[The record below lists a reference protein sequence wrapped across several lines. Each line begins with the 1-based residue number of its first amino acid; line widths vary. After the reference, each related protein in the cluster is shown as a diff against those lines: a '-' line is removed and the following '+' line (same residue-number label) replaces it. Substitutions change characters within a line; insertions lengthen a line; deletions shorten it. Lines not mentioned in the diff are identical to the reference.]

1 MERALDERR
10 SGIQAPRG
18 GNLERWIDTNRR
30 WVMLAPAVIIL
41 LVLVAFPTVYMF
53 TVAFQKFNPAQ
64 MGANEWIGLDNFAR
78 LLTDQKF
85 HNALKN
91 TLVFTAVAVSIEFV
105 LGLGFALLVDKYL
118 QRLTFIKTILLIP
131 MMLPPIAVALN
142 WRLLMQPRFGVIN
155 DVLSRVFGLEP
166 VLWTS
171 KIETAM
177 ISLIIVDVWEWTP
190 FVFLMVL
197 AGLAGLPRDP
207 YEAADIDGANAWHKF
222 RDLTWPF
229 LKPVIAIVVLLRVM
243 DAFRIFDQVFILTRG
258 GPAGST
264 ETLSLYLYKIAFQ
277 FFDLGYA
284 AAMSLFM
291 LVLTIGVSTIFL
303 LRLKLD

>member
-10 SGIQAPRG
+10 TGMQARG
-18 GNLERWIDTNRR
+18 GGLERWIDTNRR
-30 WVMLAPAVIIL
+30 WVMLAPAVIVL

-91 TLVFTAVAVSIEFV
+91 TLVFTAVAVSLEFL

-166 VLWTS
+166 VLWTA

-177 ISLIIVDVWEWTP
+177 ISLIIVDIWEWTP

-258 GPAGST
+258 GPAGAT

-284 AAMSLFM
+284 SAMSLFM

>member
-1 MERALDERR
+1 MELDGRR
-10 SGIQAPRG
+10 TGEHATG
-18 GNLERWIDTNRR
+18 GGFERWIDTNRR
-30 WVMLAPAVIIL
+30 WVMLAPAVIVL

-64 MGANEWIGLDNFAR
+64 TGGNEWIGLDNFAR

-91 TLVFTAVAVSIEFV
+91 TLVFTAAAVTIEFL

-142 WRLLMQPRFGVIN
+142 WRLLFQPRFGVIN
-155 DVLSRVFGLEP
+155 DVLSRVFGLDP

-171 KIETAM
+171 KVDTAM

-258 GPAGST
+258 GPAGAT

-284 AAMSLFM
+284 SAMSLFM
-291 LVLTIGVSTIFL
+291 LVLTIGFSTIFL

>member
-1 MERALDERR
+1 MQD
-10 SGIQAPRG
+10 RG
-18 GNLERWIDTNRR
+18 GSLERWIDTNRR
-30 WVMLAPAVIIL
+30 WVMLAPAVIVL
-41 LVLVAFPTVYMF
+41 VVLVAFPTVYMF

-64 MGANEWIGLDNFAR
+64 MGANEFIGLDNFAR

-91 TLVFTAVAVSIEFV
+91 TLVFTASAVTLEFL

-142 WRLLMQPRFGVIN
+142 WRLLLQPRFGVVN
-155 DVLSRVFGLEP
+155 DLLGRVFGLEP
-166 VLWTS
+166 VLWTA
-171 KIETAM
+171 KTGTAM

-197 AGLAGLPRDP
+197 AGLAGLPREP
-207 YEAADIDGANAWHKF
+207 YEAADMDGANAWHKF

-229 LKPVIAIVVLLRVM
+229 LKPVVAIVVLLRVM

-258 GPAGST
+258 GPAGAT

-284 AAMSLFM
+284 SAMSLFM
-291 LVLTIGVSTIFL
+291 LVLTIGFSTIFL

>member
-1 MERALDERR
+1 MQD
-10 SGIQAPRG
+10 RG
-18 GNLERWIDTNRR
+18 GGLERWIDTNRR
-30 WVMLAPAVIIL
+30 WVMLAPAVILL

-91 TLVFTAVAVSIEFV
+91 TLVFTASAVTLEFL

-142 WRLLMQPRFGVIN
+142 WRLLLQPRFGVVN
-155 DVLSRVFGLEP
+155 DVLTRVFGLEP
-166 VLWTS
+166 VLWTA
-171 KIETAM
+171 KTGTAM

-197 AGLAGLPRDP
+197 AGLAGLPREP
-207 YEAADIDGANAWHKF
+207 YEAADMDGANAWHKF

-258 GPAGST
+258 GPAGAT

-284 AAMSLFM
+284 SAMSLFM
-291 LVLTIGVSTIFL
+291 LVLTIGFSTIFL

>member
-1 MERALDERR
+1 MQD
-10 SGIQAPRG
+10 RG
-18 GNLERWIDTNRR
+18 GSLERWIDTNRR
-30 WVMLAPAVIIL
+30 WVMLAPAVIVL

-64 MGANEWIGLDNFAR
+64 MGANEFIGLDNFAR

-91 TLVFTAVAVSIEFV
+91 TLVFTASAVTLEFL

-142 WRLLMQPRFGVIN
+142 WRLLLQPRFGVVN
-155 DVLSRVFGLEP
+155 DLLGRVFGLEP
-166 VLWTS
+166 VLWTA
-171 KIETAM
+171 KTGTAM

-197 AGLAGLPRDP
+197 AGLAGLPREP
-207 YEAADIDGANAWHKF
+207 YEAADMDGANAWHKF

-258 GPAGST
+258 GPAGAT

-284 AAMSLFM
+284 SAMSLFM
-291 LVLTIGVSTIFL
+291 LVLTIGFSTIFL

>member
-1 MERALDERR
+1 MQD
-10 SGIQAPRG
+10 RG
-18 GNLERWIDTNRR
+18 GGLERWIDTNRR
-30 WVMLAPAVIIL
+30 WVMLAPAVILL

-91 TLVFTAVAVSIEFV
+91 TLVFTASAVTLEFL

-118 QRLTFIKTILLIP
+118 QRLTFIKTLLLIP

-142 WRLLMQPRFGVIN
+142 WRLLLQPRFGVVN
-155 DVLSRVFGLEP
+155 DVLSRVFGIEP
-166 VLWTS
+166 VLWTA

-197 AGLAGLPRDP
+197 AGLAGLPREP
-207 YEAADIDGANAWHKF
+207 YEAADLDGANAWHKF

-258 GPAGST
+258 GPAGAT

-284 AAMSLFM
+284 SAMSLFM
-291 LVLTIGVSTIFL
+291 LVLTIGFSTIFL

>member
-10 SGIQAPRG
+10 TGMQARG
-18 GNLERWIDTNRR
+18 GGLERWIDTNRR
-30 WVMLAPAVIIL
+30 WVMLAPAVIVL

-91 TLVFTAVAVSIEFV
+91 TLVFTAVAVSLEFL

-166 VLWTS
+166 VLWTA

-258 GPAGST
+258 GPAGAT

-284 AAMSLFM
+284 SAMSLFM

>member
-1 MERALDERR
+1 MARAVGEHGAGAL
-10 SGIQAPRG
+10 SHG
-18 GNLERWIDTNRR
+18 GALERWLDTHRR
-30 WVMLAPAVIIL
+30 WVMLAPAVIVL
-41 LVLVAFPTVYMF
+41 AVLVAFPTFYMF
-53 TVAFQKFNPAQ
+53 TVAFQEFNPAQ
-64 MGANEWIGLDNFAR
+64 TGGNEWIGLANFAR
-78 LLTDQKF
+78 LLTDEKF
-85 HNALKN
+85 HNALVN
-91 TLVFTAVAVSIEFV
+91 TLVFTVAAVSIEFV

-142 WRLLMQPRFGVIN
+142 WRLLYQPRFGVIN
-155 DVLSRVFGLEP
+155 DILSRVFGIDP

-177 ISLIIVDVWEWTP
+177 ISLIIVDIWEWTP
-190 FVFLMVL
+190 FVFLMAL
-197 AGLAGLPRDP
+197 AGLAGLPREP
-207 YEAADIDGANAWHKF
+207 YEAAELDGANAWHKF

-229 LKPVIAIVVLLRVM
+229 LRPVIAIIVLLRVM

-258 GPAGST
+258 GPAGAT

-284 AAMSLFM
+284 SAMSLFM
-291 LVLTIGVSTIFL
+291 LVLTVGFSTIFL

>member
-1 MERALDERR
+1 MERAPDER
-10 SGIQAPRG
+10 QTEWQVRG
-18 GNLERWIDTNRR
+18 GGLERWIDTNRR
-30 WVMLAPAVIIL
+30 WVMLAPAVIVL
-41 LVLVAFPTVYMF
+41 VVLVAFPTIFLF

-64 MGANEWIGLDNFAR
+64 LGTNEFIGLDNFAR

-91 TLVFTAVAVSIEFV
+91 TLVFTAGAVSLEFC
-105 LGLGFALLVDKYL
+105 LGLGFALMVDKYL

-142 WRLLMQPRFGVIN
+142 WRLLFQSRFGVIN
-155 DVLSRVFGLEP
+155 DVLSRVFGLDP

-171 KIETAM
+171 KVDTAM

-197 AGLAGLPRDP
+197 AGLAGLPRAP
-207 YEAADIDGANAWHKF
+207 YEAAELDGASAWQKF

-229 LKPVIAIVVLLRVM
+229 LRPVIAIVVLLRVM

-258 GPAGST
+258 GPAGAT

-284 AAMSLFM
+284 SAMSLFM
-291 LVLTIGVSTIFL
+291 LVLTIGFSTIIL
-303 LRLKLD
+303 LRLKMDD

>member
-1 MERALDERR
+1 MERALDDRR
-10 SGIQAPRG
+10 TGIEARG
-18 GNLERWIDTNRR
+18 GGLERWIDTNRR
-30 WVMLAPAVIIL
+30 WVMLAPAVIVL

-64 MGANEWIGLDNFAR
+64 MGANEFIGLDNFAR

-91 TLVFTAVAVSIEFV
+91 TLVFTAAAVTVEFG

-142 WRLLMQPRFGVIN
+142 WRLLFQPRFGVIN
-155 DVLSRVFGLEP
+155 DVLDRVFGLEP

-171 KIETAM
+171 KTGTAM

-207 YEAADIDGANAWHKF
+207 YEAADMDGANAWHKF

-258 GPAGST
+258 GPAGAT

-284 AAMSLFM
+284 SAMSLFM
-291 LVLTIGVSTIFL
+291 LVLTIGFSTIFL
-303 LRLKLD
+303 LRMKLD

>member
-1 MERALDERR
+1 MERAIDGRR
-10 SGIQAPRG
+10 ADMQPQGSG
-18 GNLERWIDTNRR
+18 LERWIDTNRR
-30 WVMLAPAVIIL
+30 WVMLAPAVIVL

-64 MGANEWIGLDNFAR
+64 LGANEWIGLDNFAR
-78 LLTDQKF
+78 LLTDEKF

-91 TLVFTAVAVSIEFV
+91 TLVFTAVAVTIEFL

-118 QRLTFIKTILLIP
+118 QRLTFIKTVLLIP

-142 WRLLMQPRFGVIN
+142 WRLLFQPRFGVIN
-155 DVLSRVFGLEP
+155 DVLSRVFGIEP

-197 AGLAGLPRDP
+197 AGLAGLPREP

-229 LKPVIAIVVLLRVM
+229 LRPVIAIVVLLRVM

-258 GPAGST
+258 GPAGAT

-284 AAMSLFM
+284 SAMSLFM
-291 LVLTIGVSTIFL
+291 LVLTIGFSTIFL

>member
-10 SGIQAPRG
+10 SGIQARG

>member
-1 MERALDERR
+1 MERVLDERR
-10 SGIQAPRG
+10 MGMQDRG
-18 GNLERWIDTNRR
+18 GSLERWIDTNRR
-30 WVMLAPAVIIL
+30 WVMLAPAVIVL

-64 MGANEWIGLDNFAR
+64 MGANEFIGLDNFAR

-91 TLVFTAVAVSIEFV
+91 TLVFTASAVTLEFL

-142 WRLLMQPRFGVIN
+142 WRLLLQPRFGVVN
-155 DVLSRVFGLEP
+155 DLLGRVFGLEP
-166 VLWTS
+166 VLWTA
-171 KIETAM
+171 KTGTAM

-197 AGLAGLPRDP
+197 AGLAGLPREP
-207 YEAADIDGANAWHKF
+207 YEAADMDGANAWHKF

-258 GPAGST
+258 GPAGAT

-284 AAMSLFM
+284 SAMSLFM
-291 LVLTIGVSTIFL
+291 LVLTIGFSTIFL

>member
-10 SGIQAPRG
+10 TGMQARG
-18 GNLERWIDTNRR
+18 GGLERWIDTNRR
-30 WVMLAPAVIIL
+30 WVMLAPAVIVL

-91 TLVFTAVAVSIEFV
+91 TLVFTAVAVSLEFL

-118 QRLTFIKTILLIP
+118 QRLTLIKTILLIP

-166 VLWTS
+166 VLWTA

-258 GPAGST
+258 GPAGAT

-284 AAMSLFM
+284 SAMSLFM

>member
-10 SGIQAPRG
+10 SGIQTRG

>member
-1 MERALDERR
+1 MERVLDERR
-10 SGIQAPRG
+10 KGMQDRG
-18 GNLERWIDTNRR
+18 GSLERWIDTNRR
-30 WVMLAPAVIIL
+30 WVMLAPAVIVL

-64 MGANEWIGLDNFAR
+64 MGANEFIGLDNFAR

-91 TLVFTAVAVSIEFV
+91 TLVFTASAVTLEFL

-142 WRLLMQPRFGVIN
+142 WRLLLQPRFGVVN
-155 DVLSRVFGLEP
+155 DLLGRVFGLEP
-166 VLWTS
+166 VLWTA
-171 KIETAM
+171 KTGTAM

-197 AGLAGLPRDP
+197 AGLAGLPREP
-207 YEAADIDGANAWHKF
+207 YEAADMDGANAWHKF

-258 GPAGST
+258 GPAGAT

-284 AAMSLFM
+284 SAMSLFM
-291 LVLTIGVSTIFL
+291 LVLTIGFSTIFL

>member
-1 MERALDERR
+1 M
-10 SGIQAPRG
+10 
-18 GNLERWIDTNRR
+18 
-30 WVMLAPAVIIL
+30 
-41 LVLVAFPTVYMF
+41 
-53 TVAFQKFNPAQ
+53 
-64 MGANEWIGLDNFAR
+64 
-78 LLTDQKF
+78 
-85 HNALKN
+85 N
-91 TLVFTAVAVSIEFV
+91 TLVFTSAAVSIEFL

-142 WRLLMQPRFGVIN
+142 WRLLYQPRFGVIN
-155 DVLSRVFGLEP
+155 DILSRVFGIDP

-177 ISLIIVDVWEWTP
+177 ISMIIVDIWEWTP
-190 FVFLMVL
+190 FVFLMAL
-197 AGLAGLPRDP
+197 AGLAGLPREP
-207 YEAADIDGANAWHKF
+207 YEAADLDGANAWHKF

-229 LKPVIAIVVLLRVM
+229 LRPVIAIIVLLRVM

-258 GPAGST
+258 GPAGAT
-264 ETLSLYLYKIAFQ
+264 ETICLYLYKIAFQ

-284 AAMSLFM
+284 SAMSLFM
-291 LVLTIGVSTIFL
+291 LVLTVGFSTIFL